1 MNTHL
6 LVLEM
11 AATVE
16 RERMVEIARL
26 SREDRLAQAG
36 QMIGQQARTRNIVSA
51 FLQRMGRPLFRGSA
65 PAGGDLRK
73 SLVAI
78 DRVRPATE
86 SLSTARF

>member
-1 MNTHL
+1 MITHL
-6 LVLEM
+6 IVSEM

-16 RERMVEIARL
+16 RERMDDFAR
-26 SREDRLAQAG
+26 RGRVDQLAQAG

-65 PAGGDLRK
+65 PAGGDLRN
-73 SLVAI
+73 SLVPI

-86 SLSTARF
+86 SLSTARS